1 MPATIQNI
9 LKPTRARGLDTSGNN
24 NHAQIYSGRALEFD
38 GVTDYLDT
46 GMTELTSNGKFTIAG
61 WFYINKTNSSD
72 ATIWSIADWETS
84 SIRGIVMRISS
95 SDLKIQIGKA
105 GSSTYSAQLIIDNS
119 DNDEFQGLWNSW
131 HRYVVTVDSDA
142 SGDTNSTYR
151 TLNCYVDGVLVANE
165 DFDNTPNHFQSEN
178 GKTFK
183 IGKGDVNAGTSYASM
198 KASDVQF
205 WDKVWTQDDV
215 TYDYLNPEQLALNRG
230 GNTVTGVGTQLT
242 ESNLKLWYPMNEGH
256 RGDQYFI
263 SDASS
268 VGLGENIV
276 DEAVS
281 TGDSVSGLQD
291 FGDTALSVEDGA
303 IKVLYNTH
311 ASGMYFYL
319 RDTNILTKDLVVGR
333 TYKITL
339 RAKMSDSQVTFKI
352 QGATPSFIGD
362 TLTSTEYVETS
373 LIFKATSPTGH
384 YFFTHFDDAGSRVS
398 GQTALYIDSMTVKPI
413 NGTNNATTVFY
424 GEEQITDSKNRDFGS
439 SSDWAVLNI
448 AGGSLTEPSNKLQI
462 VTSTDEESEGAQLAI
477 AEFTTPVIGRTY
489 RISATMQQT
498 SGATTPQ
505 IGFQYAGTG
514 SSYFNISASAVTY
527 TKDIVAVN
535 TTGNLKIFN
544 TSSASSTTFTID
556 DVSVKE
562 VGIATG
568 WTDADQQL
576 DIPQTA
582 LQSYNELGWN
592 NQASST
598 PAKVNAFTPDL
609 GTGNFSISFCML
621 DKDVST
627 NTRFMAMNHS
637 SNAGRFI
644 FQQNAGRLKLYANT
658 FSDPSDSGT
667 TQAVGYSAISSYC
680 LSSGK
685 WHHVVASFDRSADL
699 VKCYV
704 DGVYQ
709 DTDLDISSLTGSFNA
724 GSEFNFY
731 NYTDYLQ
738 GSVTEIAMWKG
749 VVLDA
754 DDAAELYN
762 EGKILDALTHSKT
775 SYLLNYWR
783 NTGLGLWQDL
793 KGSAHI
799 THNNMT
805 NTMLITAGVD
815 SSRDSQGF
823 LMNRQKL
830 TNSLNFPKGGSR
842 GDASIYD
849 EAAVVQDSSTLDI
862 TGDFTI
868 SFWVKFKEH
877 ATSSTRYNLIMKK
890 VSWDGNG
897 FGIHQHTGKS
907 MLVEYAYNGSS
918 GNQQYSSGS
927 NSIDTLDVWYH
938 VCFTHE
944 DSVKDAWY
952 VTKSTSAT
960 LTNTANNTT
969 AADDGGVLPSV
980 GTNDYPLVIGQG
992 VGGGQASSTDNIFP
1006 GEIDDICI
1014 YNGKALT
1021 DKEVL
1026 RNFNAGKRSHR

>member
-1 MPATIQNI
+1 
-9 LKPTRARGLDTSGNN
+9 
-24 NHAQIYSGRALEFD
+24 AQIYSGRALEFD

-398 GQTALYIDSMTVKPI
+398 GQTALYIDSMTVK
-413 NGTNNATTVFY
+413 
-424 GEEQITDSKNRDFGS
+424 
-439 SSDWAVLNI
+439 
-448 AGGSLTEPSNKLQI
+448 
-462 VTSTDEESEGAQLAI
+462 
-477 AEFTTPVIGRTY
+477 
-489 RISATMQQT
+489 
-498 SGATTPQ
+498 
-505 IGFQYAGTG
+505 
-514 SSYFNISASAVTY
+514 
-527 TKDIVAVN
+527 
-535 TTGNLKIFN
+535 
-544 TSSASSTTFTID
+544 
-556 DVSVKE
+556 
-562 VGIATG
+562 
-568 WTDADQQL
+568 
-576 DIPQTA
+576 
-582 LQSYNELGWN
+582 
-592 NQASST
+592 
-598 PAKVNAFTPDL
+598 
-609 GTGNFSISFCML
+609 
-621 DKDVST
+621 
-627 NTRFMAMNHS
+627 
-637 SNAGRFI
+637 
-644 FQQNAGRLKLYANT
+644 
-658 FSDPSDSGT
+658 
-667 TQAVGYSAISSYC
+667 
-680 LSSGK
+680 
-685 WHHVVASFDRSADL
+685 
-699 VKCYV
+699 
-704 DGVYQ
+704 
-709 DTDLDISSLTGSFNA
+709 
-724 GSEFNFY
+724 
-731 NYTDYLQ
+731 
-738 GSVTEIAMWKG
+738 
-749 VVLDA
+749 
-754 DDAAELYN
+754 
-762 EGKILDALTHSKT
+762 
-775 SYLLNYWR
+775 
-783 NTGLGLWQDL
+783 
-793 KGSAHI
+793 
-799 THNNMT
+799 
-805 NTMLITAGVD
+805 
-815 SSRDSQGF
+815 
-823 LMNRQKL
+823 
-830 TNSLNFPKGGSR
+830 
-842 GDASIYD
+842 
-849 EAAVVQDSSTLDI
+849 
-862 TGDFTI
+862 
-868 SFWVKFKEH
+868 
-877 ATSSTRYNLIMKK
+877 
-890 VSWDGNG
+890 
-897 FGIHQHTGKS
+897 
-907 MLVEYAYNGSS
+907 
-918 GNQQYSSGS
+918 
-927 NSIDTLDVWYH
+927 
-938 VCFTHE
+938 
-944 DSVKDAWY
+944 
-952 VTKSTSAT
+952 
-960 LTNTANNTT
+960 
-969 AADDGGVLPSV
+969 
-980 GTNDYPLVIGQG
+980 
-992 VGGGQASSTDNIFP
+992 
-1006 GEIDDICI
+1006 
-1014 YNGKALT
+1014 
-1021 DKEVL
+1021 
-1026 RNFNAGKRSHR
+1026 